1 MQLSAPIFQLKRQAK
16 QLSRDLGLPLHAA
29 LDRIARQEG
38 FSSWSLLAMQISRA
52 SNNHPSSV
60 LLEGLCPGDLVLL
73 GARPGHGKTMMG
85 LELIAEA
92 VKAGRKGVFF
102 TLEFNEQD
110 AWQRFQSVAGDLKHE
125 RADIQIDVSDAI
137 SAEYVMDRL
146 SAAPRGTVVVIDYL
160 QIMDQRR
167 DKPVLSKQVSA
178 LKTFAEQSGVIM
190 VFLSQIDRAYELSKK
205 PIPELTDVR
214 LPNPLDLALFDK
226 ACFLNKGQ
234 TRIDTLN

>member
-16 QLSRDLGLPLHAA
+16 QLSRDHGIPLHAA

-38 FSSWSLLAMQISRA
+38 FSSWSLLAAHIPRVSSDHSA
-52 SNNHPSSV
+52 SA
-60 LLEGLCPGDLVLL
+60 LLGQLCPGDLVLL

-92 VKAGRKGVFF
+92 IKAGRQGVFF
-102 TLEFNEQD
+102 TLEFNEQEARD
-110 AWQRFQSVAGDLKHE
+110 RFHSIAGRINPDFE
-125 RADIQIDVSDAI
+125 DIQIDASDAI
-137 SAEYVMDRL
+137 SADYVMDRL
-146 SAAPRGTVVVIDYL
+146 RASPRGTIVVIDYL

-167 DKPVLSKQVSA
+167 SEPDLSKQVSV
-178 LKTFAEQSGVIM
+178 LKAFAAQSGVII
-190 VFLSQIDRAYELSKK
+190 VFISQIDRIYEFSEK

-226 ACFLNKGQ
+226 ACFLNNGR

>member
-1 MQLSAPIFQLKRQAK
+1 MQLSVSVFQLKRQAK
-16 QLSRDLGLPLHAA
+16 QLSRDLGIPLHAA

-38 FSSWSLLAMQISRA
+38 FSSWSLLAAQISRVSSGSSA
-52 SNNHPSSV
+52 STLFSQLRS
-60 LLEGLCPGDLVLL
+60 GDLVLL
-73 GARPGHGKTMMG
+73 GARPGHGKTVMG

-92 VKAGRKGVFF
+92 VKAGRNGVFF

-110 AWQRFQSVAGDLKHE
+110 AWDRFQLVAGNLKF
-125 RADIQIDVSDAI
+125 AVDNIQIDASDAI
-137 SAEYVMDRL
+137 SANYVMDQL
-146 SAAPRGTVVVIDYL
+146 SAAPSGTIAVIDYL

-167 DKPVLSKQVSA
+167 DKPVLSQQVSA
-178 LKTFAEQSGVIM
+178 LKAFAEQTGVIM
-190 VFLSQIDRAYELSKK
+190 VFITQIDRAYELSKK